1 MDNFIDELNEQQKE
15 AVTTTEGYVRIIAG
29 AGTGKTKALTYRYAY
44 LVDELGISTSNIL
57 CVTFTNKAAREMS
70 KRIRQMIGDSDT
82 GYICTFHGFCV
93 KLLREDIHAINYPQN
108 FVVMDSEDTEDI
120 LKTVYENAHIQS
132 RTYTFDMARD
142 HISAMKNE
150 MQHIAYL
157 ADISNDRLL
166 AEYEKASDIP
176 EKVFLGYLY
185 EQKKVYGLDY
195 DDLITIALH
204 ILRTDAEKC
213 RKWQERMMYVMV
225 DEFQDVSGNQYA
237 LAEILSG
244 YHRNLFI
251 VGDPDQTIYTWRGA
265 RIEYILEFDKNHE
278 NTQTIFLD
286 TNYRSTPDIL
296 AVSNSLIEKNRNRLP
311 HRLVAVKPSEA
322 RPLYVH
328 SRTTGDEAQWVTNE
342 IKRLVEAGTKYS
354 DIAVLYRSHFV
365 SRSIEEA
372 FIKTKI
378 PYILYSGTE
387 FYKRKEIKDVLAYLR
402 MVAYADDL
410 SFRRVINEPK
420 RNFGKKRM
428 SMLKSYCETHRCS
441 LYSGLQDLLEEKTVK
456 STGASA
462 FVDIIENF
470 RRTYKEKSLSD
481 LVTELMAATGYEAML
496 RQAGEQE
503 RLDNLAE
510 LKQSID
516 EYEKTSGEENTLEEY
531 LNYGFKRGR
540 FRVERQ
546 VYQKFENMLIS
557 KLAYLVDKSRKAD
570 EPGGVLRGYQLTY
583 IPDSLEKLGSQCGII
598 FYVPAAYTSKIDPLT
613 GFVNV
618 FNFREYSNFETKL
631 DFVRSLDSIRYD
643 TEKRLFSISFDYD
656 NFKTHNTTLAKTK
669 WVIYLRGERIKK
681 EHTSYGWKD
690 DVWNVES
697 RIKDLFDSSHMKYD
711 DGHNLIEDILEL
723 ESSVQKKLINEL
735 IEIIR
740 LTVQLR
746 NSKSER
752 YDRTEAEYDRIVS
765 PVMDENGRFYDSENY
780 IFNEET
786 ELPKD
791 ADANGAYCIAL
802 KGLYNVIAIKNNWK
816 EGEKFNRKLLSL
828 NNYNWFDFIQN
839 RRF

>member
-1 MDNFIDELNEQQKE
+1 MDNFIDELNEQQRE

-108 FVVMDSEDTEDI
+108 FVVMDSEDTEEI

-166 AEYEKASDIP
+166 ADYENASDIP

-213 RKWQERMMYVMV
+213 RIWQERMMYVMV

-265 RIEYILEFDKNHE
+265 RIEYILEFDKDHE

-296 AVSNSLIEKNRNRLP
+296 AVSNSLIEKNKNRLP
-311 HRLVAVKPSEA
+311 HRLVAVKSPEA

-342 IKRLVEAGTKYS
+342 IKRLVEAGAKYS

-402 MVAYADDL
+402 MVAHADDL

-462 FVDIIENF
+462 FVDIIESF
-470 RRTYKEKSLSD
+470 RKTYKEKSLSD

-531 LNYGFKRGR
+531 LQSIALYTNNDREKDKDSVTMMTIHTAKGLEFPYVFVCGVNEGIFPSKHVDTEAMLEEERRMAYVACTRAERGLYISDAEGLNYDDSFRYPSRFIFNIDREAIDYVNELPQRLVDDTKSYIAANESRYMPLDTELKPGDRVRHKVFGEGTITGIRGDIGCYVVK
-540 FRVERQ
+540 FDRVETERNL
-546 VYQKFENMLIS
+546 KI
-557 KLAYLVDKSRKAD
+557 
-570 EPGGVLRGYQLTY
+570 GVG
-583 IPDSLEKLGSQCGII
+583 LER
-598 FYVPAAYTSKIDPLT
+598 V
-613 GFVNV
+613 
-618 FNFREYSNFETKL
+618 
-631 DFVRSLDSIRYD
+631 
-643 TEKRLFSISFDYD
+643 
-656 NFKTHNTTLAKTK
+656 
-669 WVIYLRGERIKK
+669 
-681 EHTSYGWKD
+681 
-690 DVWNVES
+690 
-697 RIKDLFDSSHMKYD
+697 
-711 DGHNLIEDILEL
+711 
-723 ESSVQKKLINEL
+723 
-735 IEIIR
+735 
-740 LTVQLR
+740 
-746 NSKSER
+746 
-752 YDRTEAEYDRIVS
+752 
-765 PVMDENGRFYDSENY
+765 
-780 IFNEET
+780 
-786 ELPKD
+786 
-791 ADANGAYCIAL
+791 
-802 KGLYNVIAIKNNWK
+802 
-816 EGEKFNRKLLSL
+816 
-828 NNYNWFDFIQN
+828 
-839 RRF
+839 

>member
-1 MDNFIDELNEQQKE
+1 MDNFIDELNEQQRE

-166 AEYEKASDIP
+166 ADYEKASDIP

-213 RKWQERMMYVMV
+213 HKWQERMMYVMV

-286 TNYRSTPDIL
+286 TNYRLTPDIL

-410 SFRRVINEPK
+410 SFCRVINEPK

-470 RRTYKEKSLSD
+470 RKTYKEKSLSD
-481 LVTELMAATGYEAML
+481 LVMELMAATGYEAML

-531 LNYGFKRGR
+531 LQSIALYTNNDREKDKDSVTMMTIHTAKGLEFPYVFVCGVNEGIFPSKHVDTEAMLEEERRMAYVACTRAERGLYISDAEGLNYDESFRYPSR
-540 FRVERQ
+540 FIFNIDREAIDYVNELPQR
-546 VYQKFENMLIS
+546 
-557 KLAYLVDKSRKAD
+557 LVDDTKSYIAANESRYMPLDTELK
-570 EPGGVLRGYQLTY
+570 PGDRVRHKVFGEGTITGIRGDIGCYVVKFDRVATERNLKIGTG
-583 IPDSLEKLGSQCGII
+583 LEKIG
-598 FYVPAAYTSKIDPLT
+598 
-613 GFVNV
+613 
-618 FNFREYSNFETKL
+618 
-631 DFVRSLDSIRYD
+631 
-643 TEKRLFSISFDYD
+643 
-656 NFKTHNTTLAKTK
+656 
-669 WVIYLRGERIKK
+669 
-681 EHTSYGWKD
+681 
-690 DVWNVES
+690 
-697 RIKDLFDSSHMKYD
+697 
-711 DGHNLIEDILEL
+711 NL
-723 ESSVQKKLINEL
+723 
-735 IEIIR
+735 
-740 LTVQLR
+740 
-746 NSKSER
+746 
-752 YDRTEAEYDRIVS
+752 
-765 PVMDENGRFYDSENY
+765 
-780 IFNEET
+780 
-786 ELPKD
+786 
-791 ADANGAYCIAL
+791 
-802 KGLYNVIAIKNNWK
+802 
-816 EGEKFNRKLLSL
+816 
-828 NNYNWFDFIQN
+828 
-839 RRF
+839 

>member
-166 AEYEKASDIP
+166 ADYEKASDIP

-410 SFRRVINEPK
+410 SFCRVINEPK

-470 RRTYKEKSLSD
+470 RKTYKEKSLSD
-481 LVTELMAATGYEAML
+481 LVMELMAATGYEAML

-503 RLDNLAE
+503 RMDNLAE

-531 LNYGFKRGR
+531 LQSIALYTNNDREKDKDSVTMMTIHTAKGLEFPYVFVCGVNEGIFPSKHVDTEAMLEEERRMAYVACTRAERGLYISDAEGLNYDDSFRYPSR
-540 FRVERQ
+540 FIFNIDREAIDYVNELPQR
-546 VYQKFENMLIS
+546 
-557 KLAYLVDKSRKAD
+557 LVDDTKSYIAANESRYMPLDTELK
-570 EPGGVLRGYQLTY
+570 PGDRVRH
-583 IPDSLEKLGSQCGII
+583 
-598 FYVPAAYTSKIDPLT
+598 
-613 GFVNV
+613 NV
-618 FNFREYSNFETKL
+618 FGEGTITG
-631 DFVRSLDSIRYD
+631 IRGDIGCYVVKFD
-643 TEKRLFSISFDYD
+643 RVATERNLKIGTGL
-656 NFKTHNTTLAKTK
+656 
-669 WVIYLRGERIKK
+669 ER
-681 EHTSYGWKD
+681 
-690 DVWNVES
+690 V
-697 RIKDLFDSSHMKYD
+697 
-711 DGHNLIEDILEL
+711 
-723 ESSVQKKLINEL
+723 
-735 IEIIR
+735 
-740 LTVQLR
+740 
-746 NSKSER
+746 
-752 YDRTEAEYDRIVS
+752 
-765 PVMDENGRFYDSENY
+765 
-780 IFNEET
+780 
-786 ELPKD
+786 
-791 ADANGAYCIAL
+791 
-802 KGLYNVIAIKNNWK
+802 
-816 EGEKFNRKLLSL
+816 
-828 NNYNWFDFIQN
+828 
-839 RRF
+839 

>member
-1 MDNFIDELNEQQKE
+1 MEDCMDNFIDELNEQQRE

-108 FVVMDSEDTEDI
+108 FVVMDSEDTEEI

-166 AEYEKASDIP
+166 ADYENASDIP

-213 RKWQERMMYVMV
+213 RIWQERMMYVMV

-265 RIEYILEFDKNHE
+265 RIEYILEFDKDHE

-311 HRLVAVKPSEA
+311 HRLVAVKSPEA

-328 SRTTGDEAQWVTNE
+328 SRTTGDEAQWMTNE
-342 IKRLVEAGTKYS
+342 IKRLVEAGAKYS

-402 MVAYADDL
+402 MVAHADDL

-462 FVDIIENF
+462 FVEIIENF
-470 RRTYKEKSLSD
+470 RKTYKEKSLSD

-531 LNYGFKRGR
+531 LQSIALYTNNDREKDKDSVTMMTIHTAKGLEFPYVFVCGVNEGIFPSKHVDTEAMLEEERRMAYVACTRAERGLYISDAEGLNYDDSFRYPSRFIFNIDREAIDYVNELPQRLVDDTKSYIAANESRYMPLDTELKPGDRVRHKVFGEGTITGIRGDIGCYVVK
-540 FRVERQ
+540 FDRVETERNL
-546 VYQKFENMLIS
+546 KI
-557 KLAYLVDKSRKAD
+557 
-570 EPGGVLRGYQLTY
+570 GVG
-583 IPDSLEKLGSQCGII
+583 LEKLG
-598 FYVPAAYTSKIDPLT
+598 
-613 GFVNV
+613 
-618 FNFREYSNFETKL
+618 
-631 DFVRSLDSIRYD
+631 
-643 TEKRLFSISFDYD
+643 
-656 NFKTHNTTLAKTK
+656 
-669 WVIYLRGERIKK
+669 
-681 EHTSYGWKD
+681 
-690 DVWNVES
+690 
-697 RIKDLFDSSHMKYD
+697 
-711 DGHNLIEDILEL
+711 
-723 ESSVQKKLINEL
+723 
-735 IEIIR
+735 
-740 LTVQLR
+740 
-746 NSKSER
+746 
-752 YDRTEAEYDRIVS
+752 
-765 PVMDENGRFYDSENY
+765 
-780 IFNEET
+780 
-786 ELPKD
+786 
-791 ADANGAYCIAL
+791 
-802 KGLYNVIAIKNNWK
+802 
-816 EGEKFNRKLLSL
+816 
-828 NNYNWFDFIQN
+828 
-839 RRF
+839 

>member
-1 MDNFIDELNEQQKE
+1 MDNFIDELNEQQRE

-166 AEYEKASDIP
+166 ADYEKASDIP

-237 LAEILSG
+237 LVEILSG

-311 HRLVAVKPSEA
+311 HRLVAVKSPEA

-342 IKRLVEAGTKYS
+342 IKRLVEADTKYS

-470 RRTYKEKSLSD
+470 RKTYKEKSLSD
-481 LVTELMAATGYEAML
+481 LVTELMAAMGYEAML

-531 LNYGFKRGR
+531 LQSIALYTNNDREKDKDSVTMMTIHTAKGLEFPYVFVCGVNEGIFPSKHVDTEAMLEEERRMAYVACTRAERGLYISDAEGLNYDDSFRYPSRFIFNIDREAIDYVNELPQRLVDDTKSYIAANESRYMPLDTELKPGDRVRHKVFGEGTITGIRGDIGCYVVK
-540 FRVERQ
+540 FDRVETERNL
-546 VYQKFENMLIS
+546 KI
-557 KLAYLVDKSRKAD
+557 
-570 EPGGVLRGYQLTY
+570 GVG
-583 IPDSLEKLGSQCGII
+583 LER
-598 FYVPAAYTSKIDPLT
+598 V
-613 GFVNV
+613 
-618 FNFREYSNFETKL
+618 
-631 DFVRSLDSIRYD
+631 
-643 TEKRLFSISFDYD
+643 
-656 NFKTHNTTLAKTK
+656 
-669 WVIYLRGERIKK
+669 
-681 EHTSYGWKD
+681 
-690 DVWNVES
+690 
-697 RIKDLFDSSHMKYD
+697 
-711 DGHNLIEDILEL
+711 
-723 ESSVQKKLINEL
+723 
-735 IEIIR
+735 
-740 LTVQLR
+740 
-746 NSKSER
+746 
-752 YDRTEAEYDRIVS
+752 
-765 PVMDENGRFYDSENY
+765 
-780 IFNEET
+780 
-786 ELPKD
+786 
-791 ADANGAYCIAL
+791 
-802 KGLYNVIAIKNNWK
+802 
-816 EGEKFNRKLLSL
+816 
-828 NNYNWFDFIQN
+828 
-839 RRF
+839 

>member
-70 KRIRQMIGDSDT
+70 KRIRQMIGDSDM

-108 FVVMDSEDTEDI
+108 FVVMDNEDTEDI

-150 MQHIAYL
+150 MQHITYL

-166 AEYEKASDIP
+166 ADYEKASDIP

-322 RPLYVH
+322 CPLYVH

-428 SMLKSYCETHRCS
+428 SMLKSYCETRRCS

-496 RQAGEQE
+496 RQVGEQE

-516 EYEKTSGEENTLEEY
+516 GYEKTSGEENTLEEY
-531 LNYGFKRGR
+531 LQSIALYTNNDREKDKDSVTMMTIHTAKGLEFPYVFVCGVNEGIFPSKHVDTEAMLEEERRMAYVACTRAERGLYISDAEGLNYDDSFRYPSR
-540 FRVERQ
+540 FIFNIDRDT
-546 VYQKFENMLIS
+546 I
-557 KLAYLVDKSRKAD
+557 AYVNELPQRLVDDTKS
-570 EPGGVLRGYQLTY
+570 Y
-583 IPDSLEKLGSQCGII
+583 I
-598 FYVPAAYTSKIDPLT
+598 AAKEAHIYPP
-613 GFVNV
+613 
-618 FNFREYSNFETKL
+618 
-631 DFVRSLDSIRYD
+631 D
-643 TEKRLFSISFDYD
+643 TELKPGDRVKHKVFGEGTITGIRGDIGCYVIKFD
-656 NFKTHNTTLAKTK
+656 KMAT
-669 WVIYLRGERIKK
+669 ER
-681 EHTSYGWKD
+681 
-690 DVWNVES
+690 
-697 RIKDLFDSSHMKYD
+697 
-711 DGHNLIEDILEL
+711 NLKI
-723 ESSVQKKLINEL
+723 
-735 IEIIR
+735 
-740 LTVQLR
+740 
-746 NSKSER
+746 
-752 YDRTEAEYDRIVS
+752 
-765 PVMDENGRFYDSENY
+765 G
-780 IFNEET
+780 
-786 ELPKD
+786 
-791 ADANGAYCIAL
+791 IAL
-802 KGLYNVIAIKNNWK
+802 ERV
-816 EGEKFNRKLLSL
+816 
-828 NNYNWFDFIQN
+828 
-839 RRF
+839 

>member
-70 KRIRQMIGDSDT
+70 KRIRQMIGDSDM

-108 FVVMDSEDTEDI
+108 FVVMDSEDTEEI

-166 AEYEKASDIP
+166 ADYENASDIP

-265 RIEYILEFDKNHE
+265 RIEYILNFDAEHE
-278 NTQTIFLD
+278 DTKTVFLD
-286 TNYRSTPDIL
+286 VNYRSIPEIL
-296 AVSNSLIEKNRNRLP
+296 AVSNSLIEKNKKRLP
-311 HRLVAVKPSEA
+311 HRLEA
-322 RPLYVH
+322 YKESGRRPQYIH
-328 SRTTGDEAQWVTNE
+328 SKTTGDEARWMTAE
-342 IKRLVEAGTKYS
+342 IQKLISAGNSYS

-372 FIKTKI
+372 FIKSKI
-378 PYILYSGTE
+378 PYTLYSGVE

-402 MVAYADDL
+402 MIVYSDDL

-428 SMLKSYCETHRCS
+428 ALLKAYADSHRCS
-441 LYSGLQDLLEEKTVK
+441 LYNALLDLLEEKSVK
-456 STGASA
+456 TTGATV
-462 FVDIIENF
+462 FVDIIEGF
-470 RRTYKEKSLSD
+470 KKTYKEKKLTD
-481 LVTELMAATGYEAML
+481 LVTEILEQTGYEVML
-496 RQAGEQE
+496 RQSGEQE

-516 EYEKTSGEENTLEEY
+516 EFEKTSGEENTLEEY
-531 LNYGFKRGR
+531 LQSIALYTNSDKEQDKETVKMMTIHTAKGLEFPYVFVCGVNEGIFPSKHVDTEDMLEEERRMAYVACTRAERGLYISDAEGLNYDDSFRYPSRFIFNIDRDAIDYVNELPKR
-540 FRVERQ
+540 
-546 VYQKFENMLIS
+546 
-557 KLAYLVDKSRKAD
+557 LVDDTKS
-570 EPGGVLRGYQLTY
+570 Y
-583 IPDSLEKLGSQCGII
+583 I
-598 FYVPAAYTSKIDPLT
+598 VA
-613 GFVNV
+613 N
-618 FNFREYSNFETKL
+618 
-631 DFVRSLDSIRYD
+631 
-643 TEKRLFSISFDYD
+643 
-656 NFKTHNTTLAKTK
+656 
-669 WVIYLRGERIKK
+669 
-681 EHTSYGWKD
+681 
-690 DVWNVES
+690 ES
-697 RIKDLFDSSHMKYD
+697 RICPPD
-711 DGHNLIEDILEL
+711 
-723 ESSVQKKLINEL
+723 
-735 IEIIR
+735 
-740 LTVQLR
+740 
-746 NSKSER
+746 
-752 YDRTEAEYDRIVS
+752 
-765 PVMDENGRFYDSENY
+765 
-780 IFNEET
+780 T
-786 ELPKD
+786 ELSVGDRVMHKVFGEGTITAMRTD
-791 ADANGAYCIAL
+791 IGCYVIKFDKVATERNL
-802 KGLYNVIAIKNNWK
+802 KIGTGLERV
-816 EGEKFNRKLLSL
+816 
-828 NNYNWFDFIQN
+828 
-839 RRF
+839 

>member
-15 AVTTTEGYVRIIAG
+15 AVTTTEGYMRIIAG

-157 ADISNDRLL
+157 EDISNDRLL
-166 AEYEKASDIP
+166 ADYEKASDIP

-311 HRLVAVKPSEA
+311 HRLVAVKSPEA

-531 LNYGFKRGR
+531 LQSIALYTNNDREKDKDSVTMMTIHTAKGLEFPYVFVCGVNEGIFPSKHVDTEAMLEEERRMAYVACTRAERGLYISDAEGLNYDDSFRYPSRFIFNIDREAIDYVNELPQRLVDDTKSYIAANESRYMPLDTELKPGDRVRHKVFGEGTITGIRGDIGCYVVK
-540 FRVERQ
+540 FDRVETERNL
-546 VYQKFENMLIS
+546 KI
-557 KLAYLVDKSRKAD
+557 
-570 EPGGVLRGYQLTY
+570 GVV
-583 IPDSLEKLGSQCGII
+583 LEKLG
-598 FYVPAAYTSKIDPLT
+598 
-613 GFVNV
+613 
-618 FNFREYSNFETKL
+618 
-631 DFVRSLDSIRYD
+631 
-643 TEKRLFSISFDYD
+643 
-656 NFKTHNTTLAKTK
+656 
-669 WVIYLRGERIKK
+669 
-681 EHTSYGWKD
+681 
-690 DVWNVES
+690 
-697 RIKDLFDSSHMKYD
+697 
-711 DGHNLIEDILEL
+711 
-723 ESSVQKKLINEL
+723 
-735 IEIIR
+735 
-740 LTVQLR
+740 
-746 NSKSER
+746 
-752 YDRTEAEYDRIVS
+752 
-765 PVMDENGRFYDSENY
+765 
-780 IFNEET
+780 
-786 ELPKD
+786 
-791 ADANGAYCIAL
+791 
-802 KGLYNVIAIKNNWK
+802 
-816 EGEKFNRKLLSL
+816 
-828 NNYNWFDFIQN
+828 
-839 RRF
+839 

>member
-157 ADISNDRLL
+157 ADISNDILL
-166 AEYEKASDIP
+166 ADYEKASDIP

-213 RKWQERMMYVMV
+213 RKWQDRMMYVMV

-265 RIEYILEFDKNHE
+265 RIEYILNFDAEHE
-278 NTQTIFLD
+278 DTKTVFLD
-286 TNYRSTPDIL
+286 VNYRSIPEIL
-296 AVSNSLIEKNRNRLP
+296 AVSNSLIEKNKKRLP
-311 HRLVAVKPSEA
+311 HRLEA
-322 RPLYVH
+322 YKKSGRRPQYIH
-328 SRTTGDEAQWVTNE
+328 SKTTGDEARWMTAE
-342 IKRLVEAGTKYS
+342 IQKLISTGNSYS
-354 DIAVLYRSHFV
+354 DIAVIYRSHFV

-372 FIKTKI
+372 FIKSKI
-378 PYILYSGTE
+378 PYTLYSGVE

-402 MVAYADDL
+402 MIVYSDDL

-428 SMLKSYCETHRCS
+428 ALLKAYADSHRCS
-441 LYSGLQDLLEEKTVK
+441 LYNALLDLLEEKSVK
-456 STGASA
+456 TTGATV
-462 FVDIIENF
+462 FVDIIEGF
-470 RRTYKEKSLSD
+470 KKTYKEKKLTD
-481 LVTELMAATGYEAML
+481 LVTEILEQTGYEVML
-496 RQAGEQE
+496 RQSGEQE

-516 EYEKTSGEENTLEEY
+516 EFEKTSGEENTLEEY
-531 LNYGFKRGR
+531 LQSIALYTNSDKEQDKETVKMMTIHTAKGLEFPYVFVCGVNEGIFPSKHVDTEDMLEEERRMAYVACTRAERGLYISDAEGLNYDDSFRYPSR
-540 FRVERQ
+540 FIFNIDLDSIDYVNELPQR
-546 VYQKFENMLIS
+546 
-557 KLAYLVDKSRKAD
+557 LVDDTKSYIAANEARIYPPDTELK
-570 EPGGVLRGYQLTY
+570 PGDRVRHKVFGEGVITDIRGDIGCYVIKFDKVATERNLKIGTG
-583 IPDSLEKLGSQCGII
+583 LEKLG
-598 FYVPAAYTSKIDPLT
+598 
-613 GFVNV
+613 
-618 FNFREYSNFETKL
+618 
-631 DFVRSLDSIRYD
+631 
-643 TEKRLFSISFDYD
+643 
-656 NFKTHNTTLAKTK
+656 
-669 WVIYLRGERIKK
+669 
-681 EHTSYGWKD
+681 
-690 DVWNVES
+690 
-697 RIKDLFDSSHMKYD
+697 
-711 DGHNLIEDILEL
+711 
-723 ESSVQKKLINEL
+723 
-735 IEIIR
+735 
-740 LTVQLR
+740 
-746 NSKSER
+746 
-752 YDRTEAEYDRIVS
+752 
-765 PVMDENGRFYDSENY
+765 
-780 IFNEET
+780 
-786 ELPKD
+786 
-791 ADANGAYCIAL
+791 
-802 KGLYNVIAIKNNWK
+802 
-816 EGEKFNRKLLSL
+816 
-828 NNYNWFDFIQN
+828 
-839 RRF
+839 

>member
-132 RTYTFDMARD
+132 RTYTFDMARN

-166 AEYEKASDIP
+166 ADYEKASDIP

-265 RIEYILEFDKNHE
+265 RIEYILNFDAEHE
-278 NTQTIFLD
+278 DTKTVFLD
-286 TNYRSTPDIL
+286 VNYRSIPEIL
-296 AVSNSLIEKNRNRLP
+296 AVSNSLIEKNKKRLP
-311 HRLVAVKPSEA
+311 HRLEA
-322 RPLYVH
+322 YKKSGRRPQYIH
-328 SRTTGDEAQWVTNE
+328 SKTTGDEARWMTAE
-342 IKRLVEAGTKYS
+342 IQKLISTGNSYS
-354 DIAVLYRSHFV
+354 DIAVIYRSHFV

-372 FIKTKI
+372 FIKSKI
-378 PYILYSGTE
+378 PYTLYSGVE

-402 MVAYADDL
+402 MIVYSDDL

-428 SMLKSYCETHRCS
+428 ALLKAYADSHRCS
-441 LYSGLQDLLEEKTVK
+441 LYNALLDLLEEKSVK
-456 STGASA
+456 TTGATV
-462 FVDIIENF
+462 FVDIIEGF
-470 RRTYKEKSLSD
+470 KKTYKEKKLTD
-481 LVTELMAATGYEAML
+481 LVTEILEQTGYEVML
-496 RQAGEQE
+496 RQSGEQE

-516 EYEKTSGEENTLEEY
+516 EFEKTSGEENTLEEY
-531 LNYGFKRGR
+531 LQSIALYTNSDKEQDKETVKMMTIHTAKGLEFPYVFVCGVNEGIFPSKHVDTEDMLEEERRMAYVACTRAERGLYISDAEGLNYDDSFRYPSR
-540 FRVERQ
+540 FIFNIDLDSIDYVNELPQR
-546 VYQKFENMLIS
+546 
-557 KLAYLVDKSRKAD
+557 LVDDTKSYIAANEARIYPPDTELK
-570 EPGGVLRGYQLTY
+570 PGDRVRHKVFGEGVITDIRGDIGCYVIKFDKVATERNLKIGTG
-583 IPDSLEKLGSQCGII
+583 LEKLG
-598 FYVPAAYTSKIDPLT
+598 
-613 GFVNV
+613 
-618 FNFREYSNFETKL
+618 
-631 DFVRSLDSIRYD
+631 
-643 TEKRLFSISFDYD
+643 
-656 NFKTHNTTLAKTK
+656 
-669 WVIYLRGERIKK
+669 
-681 EHTSYGWKD
+681 
-690 DVWNVES
+690 
-697 RIKDLFDSSHMKYD
+697 
-711 DGHNLIEDILEL
+711 
-723 ESSVQKKLINEL
+723 
-735 IEIIR
+735 
-740 LTVQLR
+740 
-746 NSKSER
+746 
-752 YDRTEAEYDRIVS
+752 
-765 PVMDENGRFYDSENY
+765 
-780 IFNEET
+780 
-786 ELPKD
+786 
-791 ADANGAYCIAL
+791 
-802 KGLYNVIAIKNNWK
+802 
-816 EGEKFNRKLLSL
+816 
-828 NNYNWFDFIQN
+828 
-839 RRF
+839 

>member
-1 MDNFIDELNEQQKE
+1 MDNFIDELNEQQRE

-93 KLLREDIHAINYPQN
+93 KLLREDIHVINYPQN
-108 FVVMDSEDTEDI
+108 FVVMDSEDTEEI

-150 MQHIAYL
+150 MQHITYL

-166 AEYEKASDIP
+166 ADYEKASDIP

-265 RIEYILEFDKNHE
+265 KIEYILNFDAEHE
-278 NTQTIFLD
+278 DTKTVFLD
-286 TNYRSTPDIL
+286 INYRSIPEIL
-296 AVSNSLIEKNRNRLP
+296 AVSNSLIEKNKKRLP
-311 HRLVAVKPSEA
+311 HSLEA
-322 RPLYVH
+322 YKESGRRPQYIH
-328 SRTTGDEAQWVTNE
+328 SKTTGDEARWMTAE
-342 IKRLVEAGTKYS
+342 IQKLISAGNSYS

-372 FIKTKI
+372 FIKSKI
-378 PYILYSGTE
+378 PYTLYSGVE

-402 MVAYADDL
+402 MIVYSDDL

-428 SMLKSYCETHRCS
+428 AIVKAYADSHRCS
-441 LYSGLQDLLEEKTVK
+441 LYNALLDLLEEKSVK
-456 STGASA
+456 TTGAIV
-462 FVDIIENF
+462 FVDIIEGF
-470 RRTYKEKSLSD
+470 KKTYKEKKLTD
-481 LVTELMAATGYEAML
+481 LVTEILEQTGYEVML
-496 RQAGEQE
+496 RQSGEQE

-516 EYEKTSGEENTLEEY
+516 EFEKTSGEENTLEEY
-531 LNYGFKRGR
+531 LQSIALYTNSDKEQDKETVKMMTIHTAKGLELPYVFVCGVNEGIFPSKHVDTEDMLEEERRMAYVACTRAERGLYISDAEGLNYDDSFRYPSR
-540 FRVERQ
+540 F
-546 VYQKFENMLIS
+546 
-557 KLAYLVDKSRKAD
+557 
-570 EPGGVLRGYQLTY
+570 
-583 IPDSLEKLGSQCGII
+583 I
-598 FYVPAAYTSKIDPLT
+598 FNID
-613 GFVNV
+613 
-618 FNFREYSNFETKL
+618 
-631 DFVRSLDSIRYD
+631 LDSIDYVNELPQRLVDDTKSYIAANESRYMPLD
-643 TEKRLFSISFDYD
+643 TELKPGDRVRHKVFGEGTITGIRGDIGCYVVKFDR
-656 NFKTHNTTLAKTK
+656 
-669 WVIYLRGERIKK
+669 V
-681 EHTSYGWKD
+681 
-690 DVWNVES
+690 
-697 RIKDLFDSSHMKYD
+697 
-711 DGHNLIEDILEL
+711 
-723 ESSVQKKLINEL
+723 
-735 IEIIR
+735 
-740 LTVQLR
+740 
-746 NSKSER
+746 
-752 YDRTEAEYDRIVS
+752 
-765 PVMDENGRFYDSENY
+765 
-780 IFNEET
+780 ET
-786 ELPKD
+786 ER
-791 ADANGAYCIAL
+791 NL
-802 KGLYNVIAIKNNWK
+802 KIGVGL
-816 EGEKFNRKLLSL
+816 EKV
-828 NNYNWFDFIQN
+828 
-839 RRF
+839 

>member
-1 MDNFIDELNEQQKE
+1 MDNFIDELSEQQKE

-93 KLLREDIHAINYPQN
+93 KLLREDIHAINYPQS
-108 FVVMDSEDTEDI
+108 FVVMDSEDTEEI

-157 ADISNDRLL
+157 ADISNDILL
-166 AEYEKASDIP
+166 ADYENASDIP

-265 RIEYILEFDKNHE
+265 RIEYILNFDAEHE
-278 NTQTIFLD
+278 DTKTVFLD
-286 TNYRSTPDIL
+286 VNYRSIPEIL
-296 AVSNSLIEKNRNRLP
+296 AVSNSLIEKNKKRLP
-311 HRLVAVKPSEA
+311 HRLEA
-322 RPLYVH
+322 YKKSGRRPQYIH
-328 SRTTGDEAQWVTNE
+328 SKTTGDEARWMTAE
-342 IKRLVEAGTKYS
+342 IQKLISTGNSYS
-354 DIAVLYRSHFV
+354 DIAVIYRSHFV

-372 FIKTKI
+372 FIKSKI
-378 PYILYSGTE
+378 PYTLYSGVE

-402 MVAYADDL
+402 MIVYSDDL

-428 SMLKSYCETHRCS
+428 ALLKAYADSHRCS
-441 LYSGLQDLLEEKTVK
+441 LYNALLDLLEEKSVK
-456 STGASA
+456 TTGATV
-462 FVDIIENF
+462 FVDIIEGF
-470 RRTYKEKSLSD
+470 KKTYKEKKLTD
-481 LVTELMAATGYEAML
+481 LVTEILEQTGYEVML
-496 RQAGEQE
+496 RQSGEQE

-516 EYEKTSGEENTLEEY
+516 EFEKTSGEENTLEEY
-531 LNYGFKRGR
+531 LQSIALYTNSDKEQDKETVKMMTIHTAKGLEFPYVFVCGVNEGIFPSKHVDTEDMLEEERRMAYVACTRAERGLYISDAEGLNYDDSFRYPSR
-540 FRVERQ
+540 FIFNIDLDSIDYVNELPQR
-546 VYQKFENMLIS
+546 
-557 KLAYLVDKSRKAD
+557 LVDDTKS
-570 EPGGVLRGYQLTY
+570 Y
-583 IPDSLEKLGSQCGII
+583 IAANESRICPPDTGLSVGDRVMHKVFGEGTITAMRTDIGCYVIKFDKMATERNLKIGTALEKLG
-598 FYVPAAYTSKIDPLT
+598 
-613 GFVNV
+613 
-618 FNFREYSNFETKL
+618 
-631 DFVRSLDSIRYD
+631 
-643 TEKRLFSISFDYD
+643 
-656 NFKTHNTTLAKTK
+656 
-669 WVIYLRGERIKK
+669 
-681 EHTSYGWKD
+681 
-690 DVWNVES
+690 
-697 RIKDLFDSSHMKYD
+697 
-711 DGHNLIEDILEL
+711 
-723 ESSVQKKLINEL
+723 
-735 IEIIR
+735 
-740 LTVQLR
+740 
-746 NSKSER
+746 
-752 YDRTEAEYDRIVS
+752 
-765 PVMDENGRFYDSENY
+765 
-780 IFNEET
+780 
-786 ELPKD
+786 
-791 ADANGAYCIAL
+791 
-802 KGLYNVIAIKNNWK
+802 
-816 EGEKFNRKLLSL
+816 
-828 NNYNWFDFIQN
+828 
-839 RRF
+839 

>member
-311 HRLVAVKPSEA
+311 HRLVAVKSPEA

-342 IKRLVEAGTKYS
+342 IKRLVEAGAKYS

-470 RRTYKEKSLSD
+470 RKTYKEKSLSD

-516 EYEKTSGEENTLEEY
+516 EYEKTSGEENTPEEY
-531 LNYGFKRGR
+531 LQSIALYTNNDREKDKDSVTMMTIHTAKGLEFPYVFVCGVNEGIFPSKHVDTEAMLEEERRMAYVACTRAERGLYISDAEGLNYDDSFRYPSR
-540 FRVERQ
+540 FIFNIDREAIDYVNELPQR
-546 VYQKFENMLIS
+546 
-557 KLAYLVDKSRKAD
+557 LVDDTKS
-570 EPGGVLRGYQLTY
+570 Y
-583 IPDSLEKLGSQCGII
+583 I
-598 FYVPAAYTSKIDPLT
+598 AANESRYMPL
-613 GFVNV
+613 
-618 FNFREYSNFETKL
+618 
-631 DFVRSLDSIRYD
+631 D
-643 TEKRLFSISFDYD
+643 TELKPGDRVRHKVFGEGTITGIRVDIGCYVVKFD
-656 NFKTHNTTLAKTK
+656 KVAT
-669 WVIYLRGERIKK
+669 ER
-681 EHTSYGWKD
+681 
-690 DVWNVES
+690 
-697 RIKDLFDSSHMKYD
+697 
-711 DGHNLIEDILEL
+711 NLKIG
-723 ESSVQKKLINEL
+723 
-735 IEIIR
+735 
-740 LTVQLR
+740 T
-746 NSKSER
+746 
-752 YDRTEAEYDRIVS
+752 
-765 PVMDENGRFYDSENY
+765 
-780 IFNEET
+780 
-786 ELPKD
+786 
-791 ADANGAYCIAL
+791 
-802 KGLYNVIAIKNNWK
+802 GLDKI
-816 EGEKFNRKLLSL
+816 G
-828 NNYNWFDFIQN
+828 
-839 RRF
+839 

>member
-166 AEYEKASDIP
+166 ADYEKASDIP

-204 ILRTDAEKC
+204 ILRTDVEKC

-462 FVDIIENF
+462 FVEIIENF
-470 RRTYKEKSLSD
+470 RKTYKEKSLSD

-531 LNYGFKRGR
+531 LQSIALYTNNDREKDKDSVTMMTIHTAKGLEFPYVFVCGVNEGIFPSKHVDTEAMLEEERRMAYVACTRAECGLYISDAEGLNYDDSFRYPSRFIFNIDREAIDYVNELPQRLVDDTKSYIAANESRYMPLDTELKPGDRVRHKVFGEGTITGIRGDIGCYVVK
-540 FRVERQ
+540 FDRVETERNL
-546 VYQKFENMLIS
+546 KI
-557 KLAYLVDKSRKAD
+557 
-570 EPGGVLRGYQLTY
+570 GVG
-583 IPDSLEKLGSQCGII
+583 LEKIG
-598 FYVPAAYTSKIDPLT
+598 
-613 GFVNV
+613 
-618 FNFREYSNFETKL
+618 
-631 DFVRSLDSIRYD
+631 
-643 TEKRLFSISFDYD
+643 
-656 NFKTHNTTLAKTK
+656 
-669 WVIYLRGERIKK
+669 
-681 EHTSYGWKD
+681 
-690 DVWNVES
+690 
-697 RIKDLFDSSHMKYD
+697 
-711 DGHNLIEDILEL
+711 NL
-723 ESSVQKKLINEL
+723 
-735 IEIIR
+735 
-740 LTVQLR
+740 
-746 NSKSER
+746 
-752 YDRTEAEYDRIVS
+752 
-765 PVMDENGRFYDSENY
+765 
-780 IFNEET
+780 
-786 ELPKD
+786 
-791 ADANGAYCIAL
+791 
-802 KGLYNVIAIKNNWK
+802 
-816 EGEKFNRKLLSL
+816 
-828 NNYNWFDFIQN
+828 
-839 RRF
+839 

>member
-70 KRIRQMIGDSDT
+70 KRIRQMIGDSDM

-108 FVVMDSEDTEDI
+108 FVVMDNEDTEDI

-150 MQHIAYL
+150 MQHITYL

-166 AEYEKASDIP
+166 ADYEKASDIP

-322 RPLYVH
+322 CPLYVH

-410 SFRRVINEPK
+410 SFHRVINEPK

-516 EYEKTSGEENTLEEY
+516 EYEKISGEENTLEEY
-531 LNYGFKRGR
+531 LQSIALYTNNDREKDKDSVTMMTIHTAKGLEFPYVFVCGVNEGIFPSKHVDTEAMLEEERRMAYVACTRAERGLYISDAEGLNYDDSFRYPSR
-540 FRVERQ
+540 FIFNIDREAIDYVNELPQR
-546 VYQKFENMLIS
+546 
-557 KLAYLVDKSRKAD
+557 LVDDTKS
-570 EPGGVLRGYQLTY
+570 Y
-583 IPDSLEKLGSQCGII
+583 I
-598 FYVPAAYTSKIDPLT
+598 AANESRYMPL
-613 GFVNV
+613 
-618 FNFREYSNFETKL
+618 
-631 DFVRSLDSIRYD
+631 D
-643 TEKRLFSISFDYD
+643 TELKTGDRVRHKVFDEGTITGIRVDIGCYVVKFD
-656 NFKTHNTTLAKTK
+656 RVAT
-669 WVIYLRGERIKK
+669 ER
-681 EHTSYGWKD
+681 
-690 DVWNVES
+690 N
-697 RIKDLFDSSHMKYD
+697 MKI
-711 DGHNLIEDILEL
+711 G
-723 ESSVQKKLINEL
+723 
-735 IEIIR
+735 
-740 LTVQLR
+740 T
-746 NSKSER
+746 
-752 YDRTEAEYDRIVS
+752 
-765 PVMDENGRFYDSENY
+765 
-780 IFNEET
+780 
-786 ELPKD
+786 
-791 ADANGAYCIAL
+791 
-802 KGLYNVIAIKNNWK
+802 GLDKI
-816 EGEKFNRKLLSL
+816 G
-828 NNYNWFDFIQN
+828 
-839 RRF
+839 

>member
-1 MDNFIDELNEQQKE
+1 MDNFIDELNKQQKE

-150 MQHIAYL
+150 MQHIAYM

-166 AEYEKASDIP
+166 ADYEKASDIP

-213 RKWQERMMYVMV
+213 HKWQERMMYVMV

-311 HRLVAVKPSEA
+311 HRLVAVKPSET

-410 SFRRVINEPK
+410 SFCRVINEPK

-470 RRTYKEKSLSD
+470 RKTYKEKSLSD
-481 LVTELMAATGYEAML
+481 LVMELMAATGYEAML

-531 LNYGFKRGR
+531 LQSIALYTNNDREKDKDSVTMMTIHTAKGLEFPYVFVCGVNEGIFPSKHVDTEAMLEEERRMAYVACTRAERGLYISDAEGLNYDDSFRYPSRFIFNIDREAIDYVNELPQRLVDDTKSYIAANESHYMPLDTELKPGDRVRHKVFGEGTITGIRGDIGCYVVK
-540 FRVERQ
+540 FDRVETERNL
-546 VYQKFENMLIS
+546 KI
-557 KLAYLVDKSRKAD
+557 
-570 EPGGVLRGYQLTY
+570 GVG
-583 IPDSLEKLGSQCGII
+583 LER
-598 FYVPAAYTSKIDPLT
+598 V
-613 GFVNV
+613 
-618 FNFREYSNFETKL
+618 
-631 DFVRSLDSIRYD
+631 
-643 TEKRLFSISFDYD
+643 
-656 NFKTHNTTLAKTK
+656 
-669 WVIYLRGERIKK
+669 
-681 EHTSYGWKD
+681 
-690 DVWNVES
+690 
-697 RIKDLFDSSHMKYD
+697 
-711 DGHNLIEDILEL
+711 
-723 ESSVQKKLINEL
+723 
-735 IEIIR
+735 
-740 LTVQLR
+740 
-746 NSKSER
+746 
-752 YDRTEAEYDRIVS
+752 
-765 PVMDENGRFYDSENY
+765 
-780 IFNEET
+780 
-786 ELPKD
+786 
-791 ADANGAYCIAL
+791 
-802 KGLYNVIAIKNNWK
+802 
-816 EGEKFNRKLLSL
+816 
-828 NNYNWFDFIQN
+828 
-839 RRF
+839 

>member
-132 RTYTFDMARD
+132 RTYTFDMARN

-166 AEYEKASDIP
+166 ADYEKASDIP

-265 RIEYILEFDKNHE
+265 RIEYILNFDAEHE
-278 NTQTIFLD
+278 DTKTVFLD
-286 TNYRSTPDIL
+286 VNYRSIPEIL
-296 AVSNSLIEKNRNRLP
+296 AVSNSLIEKNKKRLP
-311 HRLVAVKPSEA
+311 HRLEA
-322 RPLYVH
+322 YKKSGRRPQYIH
-328 SRTTGDEAQWVTNE
+328 SKTTGDEARWMTAE
-342 IKRLVEAGTKYS
+342 IQKLISTGNSYS
-354 DIAVLYRSHFV
+354 DIAVIYRSHFV

-372 FIKTKI
+372 FIKSKI
-378 PYILYSGTE
+378 PYTLYSGVE

-402 MVAYADDL
+402 MIVYSDDL

-428 SMLKSYCETHRCS
+428 ALLKAYADSHRCS
-441 LYSGLQDLLEEKTVK
+441 LYNALLDLLEEKSVK
-456 STGASA
+456 TTGATV
-462 FVDIIENF
+462 FVDIIEGF
-470 RRTYKEKSLSD
+470 KKTYKEKKLTD
-481 LVTELMAATGYEAML
+481 LVTEILEQTGYEVML
-496 RQAGEQE
+496 RQSGEQE

-516 EYEKTSGEENTLEEY
+516 EFEKTSGEENSLEEY
-531 LNYGFKRGR
+531 LQSIALYTNSDKEQDKETVKMMTIHTAKGLEFPYVFVCGVNEGIFPSKHVDTEDMLEEERRMAYVACTRAERGLYISDAEGLNYDDSFRYPSR
-540 FRVERQ
+540 FIFNIDLDSIDYVNELPQR
-546 VYQKFENMLIS
+546 
-557 KLAYLVDKSRKAD
+557 LVDDTKSYIAANEARIYPPDTELK
-570 EPGGVLRGYQLTY
+570 PGDRVRHKVFGEGVITDIRGDIGCYVIKFDKVATERNLKIGTG
-583 IPDSLEKLGSQCGII
+583 LEKLG
-598 FYVPAAYTSKIDPLT
+598 
-613 GFVNV
+613 
-618 FNFREYSNFETKL
+618 
-631 DFVRSLDSIRYD
+631 
-643 TEKRLFSISFDYD
+643 
-656 NFKTHNTTLAKTK
+656 
-669 WVIYLRGERIKK
+669 
-681 EHTSYGWKD
+681 
-690 DVWNVES
+690 
-697 RIKDLFDSSHMKYD
+697 
-711 DGHNLIEDILEL
+711 
-723 ESSVQKKLINEL
+723 
-735 IEIIR
+735 
-740 LTVQLR
+740 
-746 NSKSER
+746 
-752 YDRTEAEYDRIVS
+752 
-765 PVMDENGRFYDSENY
+765 
-780 IFNEET
+780 
-786 ELPKD
+786 
-791 ADANGAYCIAL
+791 
-802 KGLYNVIAIKNNWK
+802 
-816 EGEKFNRKLLSL
+816 
-828 NNYNWFDFIQN
+828 
-839 RRF
+839 

>member
-311 HRLVAVKPSEA
+311 HRLVAVKSPEA

-342 IKRLVEAGTKYS
+342 IKRLVEAGAKYS

-378 PYILYSGTE
+378 PYVLYSGTE

-531 LNYGFKRGR
+531 LQSIALYTNNDREKDKDSVTMMTIHTAKGLEFPYVFVCGVNEGIFPSKHVDTEAMLEEERRMAYVACTRAERGLYISDAEGLNYDDSFRYPSRFIFNIDREAIDYVNELPQRLVDDTKSYIAANESRYMPLDTELKPGDRVRHKVFGEGTITGIRGDIGCYVVK
-540 FRVERQ
+540 FDRVETERNL
-546 VYQKFENMLIS
+546 KI
-557 KLAYLVDKSRKAD
+557 
-570 EPGGVLRGYQLTY
+570 GVG
-583 IPDSLEKLGSQCGII
+583 LEKLG
-598 FYVPAAYTSKIDPLT
+598 
-613 GFVNV
+613 
-618 FNFREYSNFETKL
+618 
-631 DFVRSLDSIRYD
+631 
-643 TEKRLFSISFDYD
+643 
-656 NFKTHNTTLAKTK
+656 
-669 WVIYLRGERIKK
+669 
-681 EHTSYGWKD
+681 
-690 DVWNVES
+690 
-697 RIKDLFDSSHMKYD
+697 
-711 DGHNLIEDILEL
+711 
-723 ESSVQKKLINEL
+723 
-735 IEIIR
+735 
-740 LTVQLR
+740 
-746 NSKSER
+746 
-752 YDRTEAEYDRIVS
+752 
-765 PVMDENGRFYDSENY
+765 
-780 IFNEET
+780 
-786 ELPKD
+786 
-791 ADANGAYCIAL
+791 
-802 KGLYNVIAIKNNWK
+802 
-816 EGEKFNRKLLSL
+816 
-828 NNYNWFDFIQN
+828 
-839 RRF
+839 

>member
-1 MDNFIDELNEQQKE
+1 MDNFIDELNKQQKE

-166 AEYEKASDIP
+166 ADYEKASDIP

-213 RKWQERMMYVMV
+213 HKWQERMMYVMV

-410 SFRRVINEPK
+410 SFCRVINEPK

-470 RRTYKEKSLSD
+470 RKTYKEKSLSD
-481 LVTELMAATGYEAML
+481 LVMELMAATGYEAML

-531 LNYGFKRGR
+531 LQSIALYTNNDREKDKDSVTMMTIHTAKGLEFPYVFVCGVNEGIFPSKHVDTEAMLEEERRMAYVACTRAERGLYISDAEGLNYDESFRYPSRFIFNIEREAIDYVNELPQRLVDDTKSYIAANESRYMPLDTELKPGDRVRHKVFGEGTITGIRGDIGCYVVK
-540 FRVERQ
+540 FDRVETERNL
-546 VYQKFENMLIS
+546 KI
-557 KLAYLVDKSRKAD
+557 
-570 EPGGVLRGYQLTY
+570 GVG
-583 IPDSLEKLGSQCGII
+583 LER
-598 FYVPAAYTSKIDPLT
+598 V
-613 GFVNV
+613 
-618 FNFREYSNFETKL
+618 
-631 DFVRSLDSIRYD
+631 
-643 TEKRLFSISFDYD
+643 
-656 NFKTHNTTLAKTK
+656 
-669 WVIYLRGERIKK
+669 
-681 EHTSYGWKD
+681 
-690 DVWNVES
+690 
-697 RIKDLFDSSHMKYD
+697 
-711 DGHNLIEDILEL
+711 
-723 ESSVQKKLINEL
+723 
-735 IEIIR
+735 
-740 LTVQLR
+740 
-746 NSKSER
+746 
-752 YDRTEAEYDRIVS
+752 
-765 PVMDENGRFYDSENY
+765 
-780 IFNEET
+780 
-786 ELPKD
+786 
-791 ADANGAYCIAL
+791 
-802 KGLYNVIAIKNNWK
+802 
-816 EGEKFNRKLLSL
+816 
-828 NNYNWFDFIQN
+828 
-839 RRF
+839 

>member
-1 MDNFIDELNEQQKE
+1 MDNFIDELNKQQKE

-108 FVVMDSEDTEDI
+108 FVVMDSEDTEEI

-166 AEYEKASDIP
+166 ADYEKASDIP

-311 HRLVAVKPSEA
+311 HRLVAVKPPEA

-342 IKRLVEAGTKYS
+342 IKRLVEAGAKYS
-354 DIAVLYRSHFV
+354 AIAVLYRSHFV

-402 MVAYADDL
+402 MVAHADDL

-462 FVDIIENF
+462 FVEIIENF
-470 RRTYKEKSLSD
+470 RKTYKEKSLSD

-531 LNYGFKRGR
+531 LQSIALYTNNDREKDKDSVTMMTIHTAKGLEFPYVFVCGVNEGIFPSKHVDTEAMLEEERRMAYVACTRAERGLYISDAEGLNYDDSFRYPSRFIFNIDREAIDYVNELPQRLVNDTKSYIAANESRYMPLDTELKPGDRVRHKVFGEGTITGIRGDIGCYVVK
-540 FRVERQ
+540 FDRVATERNL
-546 VYQKFENMLIS
+546 KI
-557 KLAYLVDKSRKAD
+557 
-570 EPGGVLRGYQLTY
+570 GVE
-583 IPDSLEKLGSQCGII
+583 LEKLG
-598 FYVPAAYTSKIDPLT
+598 
-613 GFVNV
+613 
-618 FNFREYSNFETKL
+618 
-631 DFVRSLDSIRYD
+631 
-643 TEKRLFSISFDYD
+643 
-656 NFKTHNTTLAKTK
+656 
-669 WVIYLRGERIKK
+669 
-681 EHTSYGWKD
+681 
-690 DVWNVES
+690 
-697 RIKDLFDSSHMKYD
+697 
-711 DGHNLIEDILEL
+711 
-723 ESSVQKKLINEL
+723 
-735 IEIIR
+735 
-740 LTVQLR
+740 
-746 NSKSER
+746 
-752 YDRTEAEYDRIVS
+752 
-765 PVMDENGRFYDSENY
+765 
-780 IFNEET
+780 
-786 ELPKD
+786 
-791 ADANGAYCIAL
+791 
-802 KGLYNVIAIKNNWK
+802 
-816 EGEKFNRKLLSL
+816 
-828 NNYNWFDFIQN
+828 
-839 RRF
+839 

>member
-166 AEYEKASDIP
+166 ADYENASDIP

-265 RIEYILEFDKNHE
+265 RIEYILNFDAEHE
-278 NTQTIFLD
+278 DTKTVFLD
-286 TNYRSTPDIL
+286 VNYRSIPEIL
-296 AVSNSLIEKNRNRLP
+296 AVSNSLIEKNKKRLP
-311 HRLVAVKPSEA
+311 HRLEA
-322 RPLYVH
+322 YKESGRRPQYIH
-328 SRTTGDEAQWVTNE
+328 SKTTGDEARWMTAE
-342 IKRLVEAGTKYS
+342 IQKLISTGNSYS
-354 DIAVLYRSHFV
+354 DIAVIYRSHFV

-372 FIKTKI
+372 FIKSKI
-378 PYILYSGTE
+378 PYTLYSGVE

-402 MVAYADDL
+402 MIVYSDDL

-428 SMLKSYCETHRCS
+428 AIVKAYADSHRCS
-441 LYSGLQDLLEEKTVK
+441 LYNALLDLLEEKSVK
-456 STGASA
+456 TTGATV
-462 FVDIIENF
+462 FVDIIEGF
-470 RRTYKEKSLSD
+470 KKTYKEKKLTD
-481 LVTELMAATGYEAML
+481 LVTEILEQTGYEVML
-496 RQAGEQE
+496 RQSGEQE

-516 EYEKTSGEENTLEEY
+516 EFEKTSGEENTLEEY
-531 LNYGFKRGR
+531 LQSIALYTNSDKEQDKETVKMMTIHTAKGLEFPYVFVCGVNEGIFPSKHVDTEDMLEEERRMAYVACTRAERGLYISDAEGLNYDDSFRYPSR
-540 FRVERQ
+540 FIFNIDRDT
-546 VYQKFENMLIS
+546 I
-557 KLAYLVDKSRKAD
+557 AYVNELPQRLVDDTKS
-570 EPGGVLRGYQLTY
+570 Y
-583 IPDSLEKLGSQCGII
+583 I
-598 FYVPAAYTSKIDPLT
+598 AANEAHIYPP
-613 GFVNV
+613 
-618 FNFREYSNFETKL
+618 
-631 DFVRSLDSIRYD
+631 D
-643 TEKRLFSISFDYD
+643 TELKPGDRVKHKVFGEGTITGIRGDIGCYVIKFD
-656 NFKTHNTTLAKTK
+656 KMAT
-669 WVIYLRGERIKK
+669 ER
-681 EHTSYGWKD
+681 
-690 DVWNVES
+690 
-697 RIKDLFDSSHMKYD
+697 
-711 DGHNLIEDILEL
+711 NLKI
-723 ESSVQKKLINEL
+723 
-735 IEIIR
+735 
-740 LTVQLR
+740 
-746 NSKSER
+746 
-752 YDRTEAEYDRIVS
+752 
-765 PVMDENGRFYDSENY
+765 G
-780 IFNEET
+780 
-786 ELPKD
+786 
-791 ADANGAYCIAL
+791 IAL
-802 KGLYNVIAIKNNWK
+802 ERV
-816 EGEKFNRKLLSL
+816 
-828 NNYNWFDFIQN
+828 
-839 RRF
+839 

>member
-108 FVVMDSEDTEDI
+108 FVVMDSEDTEEI

-166 AEYEKASDIP
+166 ADYEKASDIP

-213 RKWQERMMYVMV
+213 HKWQERMMYVMV

-311 HRLVAVKPSEA
+311 HRLVAVKSPEA

-516 EYEKTSGEENTLEEY
+516 EYEKISGEENTLEEY
-531 LNYGFKRGR
+531 LQSIALYTNNDREKDKDSVTMMTIHTAKGLEFLYVFVCGVNEGIFPSKHVDTEAMLEEERRMAYVACTRAERGLYISDAEGLNYDESFRYPSRFIFNIDREAIDYVNELPQRLIDDTKSYIAANESRYMPLDTELKPGDRVRHKVFGEGTITGIRGDIGCYVVK
-540 FRVERQ
+540 FDRVETERNLKIG
-546 VYQKFENMLIS
+546 VGL
-557 KLAYLVDKSRKAD
+557 DKI
-570 EPGGVLRGYQLTY
+570 G
-583 IPDSLEKLGSQCGII
+583 
-598 FYVPAAYTSKIDPLT
+598 
-613 GFVNV
+613 
-618 FNFREYSNFETKL
+618 
-631 DFVRSLDSIRYD
+631 
-643 TEKRLFSISFDYD
+643 
-656 NFKTHNTTLAKTK
+656 
-669 WVIYLRGERIKK
+669 
-681 EHTSYGWKD
+681 
-690 DVWNVES
+690 
-697 RIKDLFDSSHMKYD
+697 
-711 DGHNLIEDILEL
+711 
-723 ESSVQKKLINEL
+723 
-735 IEIIR
+735 
-740 LTVQLR
+740 
-746 NSKSER
+746 
-752 YDRTEAEYDRIVS
+752 
-765 PVMDENGRFYDSENY
+765 
-780 IFNEET
+780 
-786 ELPKD
+786 
-791 ADANGAYCIAL
+791 
-802 KGLYNVIAIKNNWK
+802 
-816 EGEKFNRKLLSL
+816 
-828 NNYNWFDFIQN
+828 
-839 RRF
+839 

>member
-1 MDNFIDELNEQQKE
+1 MDSFIDELNEQQKE

-120 LKTVYENAHIQS
+120 LKTVYENANIQS

-157 ADISNDRLL
+157 EDISNDRLL
-166 AEYEKASDIP
+166 ADYEKASDIP

-278 NTQTIFLD
+278 NTQTIFLG

-311 HRLVAVKPSEA
+311 HRLVAVKSPEA

-531 LNYGFKRGR
+531 LQSIALYTNNDREKDKDSVTMMTIHTAKGLEFQYVFVCGVNEGIFPSKHVDTEAMLEEERRMAYVACTRAERGLYISDAEGLNYDDSFRYPSRFIFNIDREAIDYVNELPQRLVDDTKSYIAANESRYMPLDTELKPGDRVRHKVFGEGTITGIRGDIGCYVVK
-540 FRVERQ
+540 FDRVETERNL
-546 VYQKFENMLIS
+546 KI
-557 KLAYLVDKSRKAD
+557 
-570 EPGGVLRGYQLTY
+570 GTG
-583 IPDSLEKLGSQCGII
+583 LER
-598 FYVPAAYTSKIDPLT
+598 V
-613 GFVNV
+613 
-618 FNFREYSNFETKL
+618 
-631 DFVRSLDSIRYD
+631 
-643 TEKRLFSISFDYD
+643 
-656 NFKTHNTTLAKTK
+656 
-669 WVIYLRGERIKK
+669 
-681 EHTSYGWKD
+681 
-690 DVWNVES
+690 
-697 RIKDLFDSSHMKYD
+697 
-711 DGHNLIEDILEL
+711 
-723 ESSVQKKLINEL
+723 
-735 IEIIR
+735 
-740 LTVQLR
+740 
-746 NSKSER
+746 
-752 YDRTEAEYDRIVS
+752 
-765 PVMDENGRFYDSENY
+765 
-780 IFNEET
+780 
-786 ELPKD
+786 
-791 ADANGAYCIAL
+791 
-802 KGLYNVIAIKNNWK
+802 
-816 EGEKFNRKLLSL
+816 
-828 NNYNWFDFIQN
+828 
-839 RRF
+839 

>member
-142 HISAMKNE
+142 HISTMKNE
-150 MQHIAYL
+150 MQHITYL

-166 AEYEKASDIP
+166 ADYEKASDIP

-311 HRLVAVKPSEA
+311 HRLVAVKSPEA

-470 RRTYKEKSLSD
+470 RNTYKEKSLSD

-531 LNYGFKRGR
+531 LQSIALYTNNDREKDKDSVTMMTIHTAKGLEFQYVFVCGVNEGIFPSKHVDTEAMLEEERRMAYVACTRAECGLYISDAEGLNYDDSFRYPSRFIFNIDREAIDYVNELPQRLVDDTKSYIAANESRYMPLDTELKPGDRVRHKVFGEGTITGIRGDIGCYVVK
-540 FRVERQ
+540 FDRVETERNLKIG
-546 VYQKFENMLIS
+546 VGL
-557 KLAYLVDKSRKAD
+557 DKI
-570 EPGGVLRGYQLTY
+570 G
-583 IPDSLEKLGSQCGII
+583 
-598 FYVPAAYTSKIDPLT
+598 
-613 GFVNV
+613 
-618 FNFREYSNFETKL
+618 
-631 DFVRSLDSIRYD
+631 
-643 TEKRLFSISFDYD
+643 
-656 NFKTHNTTLAKTK
+656 
-669 WVIYLRGERIKK
+669 
-681 EHTSYGWKD
+681 
-690 DVWNVES
+690 
-697 RIKDLFDSSHMKYD
+697 
-711 DGHNLIEDILEL
+711 
-723 ESSVQKKLINEL
+723 
-735 IEIIR
+735 
-740 LTVQLR
+740 
-746 NSKSER
+746 
-752 YDRTEAEYDRIVS
+752 
-765 PVMDENGRFYDSENY
+765 
-780 IFNEET
+780 
-786 ELPKD
+786 
-791 ADANGAYCIAL
+791 
-802 KGLYNVIAIKNNWK
+802 
-816 EGEKFNRKLLSL
+816 
-828 NNYNWFDFIQN
+828 
-839 RRF
+839 

>member
-1 MDNFIDELNEQQKE
+1 M
-15 AVTTTEGYVRIIAG
+15 
-29 AGTGKTKALTYRYAY
+29 
-44 LVDELGISTSNIL
+44 SWWTS
-57 CVTFTNKAAREMS
+57 FK
-70 KRIRQMIGDSDT
+70 
-82 GYICTFHGFCV
+82 
-93 KLLREDIHAINYPQN
+93 
-108 FVVMDSEDTEDI
+108 
-120 LKTVYENAHIQS
+120 
-132 RTYTFDMARD
+132 
-142 HISAMKNE
+142 
-150 MQHIAYL
+150 
-157 ADISNDRLL
+157 
-166 AEYEKASDIP
+166 
-176 EKVFLGYLY
+176 
-185 EQKKVYGLDY
+185 
-195 DDLITIALH
+195 
-204 ILRTDAEKC
+204 
-213 RKWQERMMYVMV
+213 
-225 DEFQDVSGNQYA
+225 DVSGNQYA

-328 SRTTGDEAQWVTNE
+328 SRTTGDESQWVTNE

-378 PYILYSGTE
+378 PYVLYSGTE

-470 RRTYKEKSLSD
+470 RKTYKEKSLSD
-481 LVTELMAATGYEAML
+481 LVMELMAATGYEAML

-516 EYEKTSGEENTLEEY
+516 EYEKTSGEENSLEEY
-531 LNYGFKRGR
+531 LQSIALYTNNDREKDKDSVTMMTIHTAKGLEFPYVFVCGVNEGIFPSKHVDTEAMLEEERRMAYVACTRAECGLYISDAEGLNYDDSFRYPSRFIFNIDREAIDYVNELPQRLVDDTKSYIAANESRYMPLDTELKPGDRVRHKVFGEGTITGIRGDIGCYVVK
-540 FRVERQ
+540 FDRVETERNL
-546 VYQKFENMLIS
+546 KI
-557 KLAYLVDKSRKAD
+557 
-570 EPGGVLRGYQLTY
+570 GVG
-583 IPDSLEKLGSQCGII
+583 LEKIG
-598 FYVPAAYTSKIDPLT
+598 
-613 GFVNV
+613 
-618 FNFREYSNFETKL
+618 
-631 DFVRSLDSIRYD
+631 
-643 TEKRLFSISFDYD
+643 
-656 NFKTHNTTLAKTK
+656 
-669 WVIYLRGERIKK
+669 
-681 EHTSYGWKD
+681 
-690 DVWNVES
+690 
-697 RIKDLFDSSHMKYD
+697 
-711 DGHNLIEDILEL
+711 NL
-723 ESSVQKKLINEL
+723 
-735 IEIIR
+735 
-740 LTVQLR
+740 
-746 NSKSER
+746 
-752 YDRTEAEYDRIVS
+752 
-765 PVMDENGRFYDSENY
+765 
-780 IFNEET
+780 
-786 ELPKD
+786 
-791 ADANGAYCIAL
+791 
-802 KGLYNVIAIKNNWK
+802 
-816 EGEKFNRKLLSL
+816 
-828 NNYNWFDFIQN
+828 
-839 RRF
+839 

>member
-166 AEYEKASDIP
+166 ADYENASDIP

-265 RIEYILEFDKNHE
+265 RIEYILNFDAEHE
-278 NTQTIFLD
+278 DTKTVFLD
-286 TNYRSTPDIL
+286 VNYRSIPEIL
-296 AVSNSLIEKNRNRLP
+296 AVSNSLIEKNKKRLP
-311 HRLVAVKPSEA
+311 HRLEA
-322 RPLYVH
+322 YKKSGRRPQYIH
-328 SRTTGDEAQWVTNE
+328 SKTTGDEARWMTAE
-342 IKRLVEAGTKYS
+342 IQKLISTGNSYS
-354 DIAVLYRSHFV
+354 DIAVIYRSHFV

-372 FIKTKI
+372 FIKSKI
-378 PYILYSGTE
+378 PYTLYSGVE

-402 MVAYADDL
+402 MIVYSDDL

-428 SMLKSYCETHRCS
+428 ALLKAYADSHRCS
-441 LYSGLQDLLEEKTVK
+441 LYNALLDLLEEKSVK
-456 STGASA
+456 TTGATV
-462 FVDIIENF
+462 FVDIIEGF
-470 RRTYKEKSLSD
+470 KKTYKEKKLTD
-481 LVTELMAATGYEAML
+481 LVTEILEQTGYEVML
-496 RQAGEQE
+496 RQSGEQE

-516 EYEKTSGEENTLEEY
+516 EFEKTSGEENTLEEY
-531 LNYGFKRGR
+531 LQSIALYTNSDKEQDKETVKMMTIHTAKGLEFPYVFVCGVNEGIFPSKHVDTEDMLEEERRMAYVACTRAERGLYISDAEGLNYDDSFRYPSR
-540 FRVERQ
+540 FIFNIDLDSIDYVNELPQR
-546 VYQKFENMLIS
+546 
-557 KLAYLVDKSRKAD
+557 LVDDTKSYIAANEARIYPPDTELK
-570 EPGGVLRGYQLTY
+570 PGDRVRHKVFGEGVITDIRGDIGCYVIKFDKVATERNLKIGTA
-583 IPDSLEKLGSQCGII
+583 LEKLG
-598 FYVPAAYTSKIDPLT
+598 
-613 GFVNV
+613 
-618 FNFREYSNFETKL
+618 
-631 DFVRSLDSIRYD
+631 
-643 TEKRLFSISFDYD
+643 
-656 NFKTHNTTLAKTK
+656 
-669 WVIYLRGERIKK
+669 
-681 EHTSYGWKD
+681 
-690 DVWNVES
+690 
-697 RIKDLFDSSHMKYD
+697 
-711 DGHNLIEDILEL
+711 
-723 ESSVQKKLINEL
+723 
-735 IEIIR
+735 
-740 LTVQLR
+740 
-746 NSKSER
+746 
-752 YDRTEAEYDRIVS
+752 
-765 PVMDENGRFYDSENY
+765 
-780 IFNEET
+780 
-786 ELPKD
+786 
-791 ADANGAYCIAL
+791 
-802 KGLYNVIAIKNNWK
+802 
-816 EGEKFNRKLLSL
+816 
-828 NNYNWFDFIQN
+828 
-839 RRF
+839 

>member
-1 MDNFIDELNEQQKE
+1 MDTFIDELNEQQRE

-166 AEYEKASDIP
+166 ADYEKASDIP

-213 RKWQERMMYVMV
+213 HKWQERMMYVMV

-265 RIEYILEFDKNHE
+265 RIEYILEFDKNHG

-311 HRLVAVKPSEA
+311 HRLVAVKSPEA

-378 PYILYSGTE
+378 PYVLYSGTE

-470 RRTYKEKSLSD
+470 RKTYKEKSLSD

-516 EYEKTSGEENTLEEY
+516 EYEKTSGEENSLEEY
-531 LNYGFKRGR
+531 LQSIALYTNNDREKDKDKDSVTMMTIHTAKGLEFPYVFVCGVNEGIFPSKHVDTEAMLEEERRMAYVACTRAERGLYISDAEGLNYDDSFRYPSR
-540 FRVERQ
+540 FIFNIDREAIDYVNELPQR
-546 VYQKFENMLIS
+546 
-557 KLAYLVDKSRKAD
+557 LVDDTKRYIAANESR
-570 EPGGVLRGYQLTY
+570 YM
-583 IPDSLEKLGSQCGII
+583 
-598 FYVPAAYTSKIDPLT
+598 PL
-613 GFVNV
+613 
-618 FNFREYSNFETKL
+618 
-631 DFVRSLDSIRYD
+631 D
-643 TEKRLFSISFDYD
+643 TELKPGDRVRHKVFGEGTITGIRGDIGCYVVKFDM
-656 NFKTHNTTLAKTK
+656 
-669 WVIYLRGERIKK
+669 V
-681 EHTSYGWKD
+681 
-690 DVWNVES
+690 
-697 RIKDLFDSSHMKYD
+697 
-711 DGHNLIEDILEL
+711 
-723 ESSVQKKLINEL
+723 
-735 IEIIR
+735 
-740 LTVQLR
+740 
-746 NSKSER
+746 
-752 YDRTEAEYDRIVS
+752 
-765 PVMDENGRFYDSENY
+765 
-780 IFNEET
+780 ET
-786 ELPKD
+786 ER
-791 ADANGAYCIAL
+791 NL
-802 KGLYNVIAIKNNWK
+802 KIGVGLERV
-816 EGEKFNRKLLSL
+816 
-828 NNYNWFDFIQN
+828 
-839 RRF
+839 

>member
-1 MDNFIDELNEQQKE
+1 MDNFIDELNKQQKE

-150 MQHIAYL
+150 MQHIAYM

-166 AEYEKASDIP
+166 ADYEKASDIP

-213 RKWQERMMYVMV
+213 HKWQERMMYVMV

-410 SFRRVINEPK
+410 SFCRVINEPK

-470 RRTYKEKSLSD
+470 RKTYKEKSLSD
-481 LVTELMAATGYEAML
+481 LVMELMAATGYEAML

-531 LNYGFKRGR
+531 LQSIALYTNNDREKDKDSVTMMTIHTAKGLEFPYVFVCGVNEGIFPSKHVDTEAMLEEERRMAYVACTRAERGLYISDAEGLNYDDSFRYPSRFIFNIDREAIDYVNELPQRLVDDTKSYIAANESHYMPLDTELKPGDRVRHKVFGEGTITGIRGDIGCYVVK
-540 FRVERQ
+540 FDRVETERNL
-546 VYQKFENMLIS
+546 KI
-557 KLAYLVDKSRKAD
+557 
-570 EPGGVLRGYQLTY
+570 GVG
-583 IPDSLEKLGSQCGII
+583 LER
-598 FYVPAAYTSKIDPLT
+598 V
-613 GFVNV
+613 
-618 FNFREYSNFETKL
+618 
-631 DFVRSLDSIRYD
+631 
-643 TEKRLFSISFDYD
+643 
-656 NFKTHNTTLAKTK
+656 
-669 WVIYLRGERIKK
+669 
-681 EHTSYGWKD
+681 
-690 DVWNVES
+690 
-697 RIKDLFDSSHMKYD
+697 
-711 DGHNLIEDILEL
+711 
-723 ESSVQKKLINEL
+723 
-735 IEIIR
+735 
-740 LTVQLR
+740 
-746 NSKSER
+746 
-752 YDRTEAEYDRIVS
+752 
-765 PVMDENGRFYDSENY
+765 
-780 IFNEET
+780 
-786 ELPKD
+786 
-791 ADANGAYCIAL
+791 
-802 KGLYNVIAIKNNWK
+802 
-816 EGEKFNRKLLSL
+816 
-828 NNYNWFDFIQN
+828 
-839 RRF
+839 

>member
-1 MDNFIDELNEQQKE
+1 MDNFIDELNEQQRE

-166 AEYEKASDIP
+166 ADYEKASDIP
-176 EKVFLGYLY
+176 EKVILGYLY

-213 RKWQERMMYVMV
+213 HKWQERMMYVMV

-410 SFRRVINEPK
+410 SFCRVINEPK

-470 RRTYKEKSLSD
+470 RKTYKEKSLSD
-481 LVTELMAATGYEAML
+481 LVMELMAATGYEAML

-531 LNYGFKRGR
+531 LQSIALYTNNDREKDKDSVTMMTIHTAKGLEFPYVFVCGVNEGIFPSKHVDTEAMLEEERRMAYVACTRAERGLYISDAEGLNYDESFRYPSR
-540 FRVERQ
+540 FIFNIDREAIDYVNELPQR
-546 VYQKFENMLIS
+546 
-557 KLAYLVDKSRKAD
+557 LVDDTKSYIAANESRYMPLDTELK
-570 EPGGVLRGYQLTY
+570 PGDRVRHKVFGEGTITGIRGDIGCYVVKFDRVATERNLKIGTG
-583 IPDSLEKLGSQCGII
+583 LEKIG
-598 FYVPAAYTSKIDPLT
+598 
-613 GFVNV
+613 
-618 FNFREYSNFETKL
+618 
-631 DFVRSLDSIRYD
+631 
-643 TEKRLFSISFDYD
+643 
-656 NFKTHNTTLAKTK
+656 
-669 WVIYLRGERIKK
+669 
-681 EHTSYGWKD
+681 
-690 DVWNVES
+690 
-697 RIKDLFDSSHMKYD
+697 
-711 DGHNLIEDILEL
+711 NL
-723 ESSVQKKLINEL
+723 
-735 IEIIR
+735 
-740 LTVQLR
+740 
-746 NSKSER
+746 
-752 YDRTEAEYDRIVS
+752 
-765 PVMDENGRFYDSENY
+765 
-780 IFNEET
+780 
-786 ELPKD
+786 
-791 ADANGAYCIAL
+791 
-802 KGLYNVIAIKNNWK
+802 
-816 EGEKFNRKLLSL
+816 
-828 NNYNWFDFIQN
+828 
-839 RRF
+839 

>member
-108 FVVMDSEDTEDI
+108 FVVMDNEDTEDI

-166 AEYEKASDIP
+166 ADYENASDIP

-265 RIEYILEFDKNHE
+265 RIEYILNFDAEHE
-278 NTQTIFLD
+278 DTKTVFLD
-286 TNYRSTPDIL
+286 VNYRSIPEIL
-296 AVSNSLIEKNRNRLP
+296 AVSNSLIEKNKKRLP
-311 HRLVAVKPSEA
+311 HRLEA
-322 RPLYVH
+322 YKKSGRRPQYIH
-328 SRTTGDEAQWVTNE
+328 SKTTGDEARWMTAE
-342 IKRLVEAGTKYS
+342 IQKLISTGNSYS
-354 DIAVLYRSHFV
+354 DIAVIYRSHFV

-372 FIKTKI
+372 FIKSKI
-378 PYILYSGTE
+378 PYTLYSGVE

-402 MVAYADDL
+402 MIVYSDDL

-428 SMLKSYCETHRCS
+428 ALLKAYADSHRCS
-441 LYSGLQDLLEEKTVK
+441 LYNALLDLLEEKSVK
-456 STGASA
+456 TTGATV
-462 FVDIIENF
+462 FVDIIEGF
-470 RRTYKEKSLSD
+470 KKTYKEKKLTD
-481 LVTELMAATGYEAML
+481 LVTEILEQTGYEVML
-496 RQAGEQE
+496 RQSGEQE

-516 EYEKTSGEENTLEEY
+516 EFEKTSGEENTLEEY
-531 LNYGFKRGR
+531 LQSIALYTNSDKEQDKETVKMMTIHTAKGLEFPYVFVCGVNEGIFPSKHVDTEDMLEEERRMAYVACTRAERGLYISDAEGLNYDDSFRYPSR
-540 FRVERQ
+540 FIFNIDLDSIDYVNELPQR
-546 VYQKFENMLIS
+546 
-557 KLAYLVDKSRKAD
+557 LVDDTKSYIAANEARIYPPDTELK
-570 EPGGVLRGYQLTY
+570 PGDRVRHKVFGEGVITDIRGDIGCYVIKFDKVATERNLKIGTG
-583 IPDSLEKLGSQCGII
+583 LEKLG
-598 FYVPAAYTSKIDPLT
+598 
-613 GFVNV
+613 
-618 FNFREYSNFETKL
+618 
-631 DFVRSLDSIRYD
+631 
-643 TEKRLFSISFDYD
+643 
-656 NFKTHNTTLAKTK
+656 
-669 WVIYLRGERIKK
+669 
-681 EHTSYGWKD
+681 
-690 DVWNVES
+690 
-697 RIKDLFDSSHMKYD
+697 
-711 DGHNLIEDILEL
+711 
-723 ESSVQKKLINEL
+723 
-735 IEIIR
+735 
-740 LTVQLR
+740 
-746 NSKSER
+746 
-752 YDRTEAEYDRIVS
+752 
-765 PVMDENGRFYDSENY
+765 
-780 IFNEET
+780 
-786 ELPKD
+786 
-791 ADANGAYCIAL
+791 
-802 KGLYNVIAIKNNWK
+802 
-816 EGEKFNRKLLSL
+816 
-828 NNYNWFDFIQN
+828 
-839 RRF
+839 